1 MKGSEGSSP
10 ISHLI
15 VEALEGENA
24 TTYKQIY
31 NVSLKNGPNPECLV
45 SLMPPLPLY
54 SIITPLTSF
63 KYHVFE
69 NIMENGAFAPKEHT
83 LHFP

>member
-24 TTYKQIY
+24 TSYKQIY

-45 SLMPPLPLY
+45 SLKPPLP
-54 SIITPLTSF
+54 PLL
-63 KYHVFE
+63 
-69 NIMENGAFAPKEHT
+69 NIMHLKILWKMEHLLEKNT
-83 LHFP
+83 RSIFHNIFKSIQT